1 MQFRRDGS
9 IFYFILMICF
19 IIILFYQHYYTSKQS
34 PQLAESLS
42 IEIKNEKFR
51 ILSNKYSTVK

>member
-9 IFYFILMICF
+9 MFYFLLIICF

-34 PQLAESLS
+34 PQLAEILS
-42 IEIKNEKFR
+42 IETTNEKFR

>member
-1 MQFRRDGS
+1 M
-9 IFYFILMICF
+9 FYFLLIICF

-34 PQLAESLS
+34 PQLAEILS
-42 IEIKNEKFR
+42 IETTNEKFR